1 MTHKKTTKILLGA
14 SLLLF
19 VLGLVFAFSEE
30 VGLCQYNEI
39 SCINLYSEGLAQP
52 LILGMLAL
60 VITLIALLF
69 IRQEV
74 FKAWSKFALVAIPLA
89 VIWIALTPVQSGSG
103 AIAGLGI
110 AETRESVTWIAS
122 IAFFAISLLII
133 LVKSLKIKNTR

>member
-1 MTHKKTTKILLGA
+1 MTHKKTIKILLSV

-39 SCINLYSEGLAQP
+39 SCVNLYSEGLAQP
-52 LILGMLAL
+52 LILGMLA
-60 VITLIALLF
+60 VAITLIILLF

-74 FKAWSKFALVAIPLA
+74 FKTWSRFAIVAIPLA
-89 VIWIALTPVQSGSG
+89 VIWIALTPVQSSSG
-103 AIAGLGI
+103 GTFGLGI

-122 IAFFAISLLII
+122 IAFLVISLIII
-133 LVKSLKIKNTR
+133 LFKSSRAKKTN